1 MSDRKQWRFYLRQGA
16 STFTGKGW
24 REIFGISF
32 DASFNKDMNTA
43 ILRVVS
49 KNTASSAGG
58 WHLLMELLRTED
70 RSKLFMTD
78 DHINIDDWTEDF
90 DFPKDLDTWEEKRM
104 AWLKKQKKAKK

>member
-1 MSDRKQWRFYLRQGA
+1 
-16 STFTGKGW
+16 
-24 REIFGISF
+24 
-32 DASFNKDMNTA
+32 MNTA

-49 KNTASSAGG
+49 KNTAFSAGG

-70 RSKLFMTD
+70 RNKLFMTD